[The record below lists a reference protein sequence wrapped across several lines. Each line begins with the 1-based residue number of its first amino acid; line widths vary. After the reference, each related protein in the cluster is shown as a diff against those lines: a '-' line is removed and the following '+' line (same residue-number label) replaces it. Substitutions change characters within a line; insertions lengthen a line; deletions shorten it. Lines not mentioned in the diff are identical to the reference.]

1 MAFYYQEDEKS
12 PFGLAVMPLNGD
24 RPTHTFKVSPSVAY
38 ATVHWTIDGKAL
50 LHNSH
55 SGDRSNIW
63 LQPLSGG
70 PPRQVTRFADQIV
83 FGFARS
89 LDGKQLIIARGTL
102 SRDAMIIRNF
112 K

>member
-1 MAFYYQEDEKS
+1 MAAS
-12 PFGLAVMPLNGD
+12 G
-24 RPTHTFKVSPSVAY
+24 AY

-50 LHNSH
+50 LHNSQP
-55 SGDRSNIW
+55 GDRSNIW

-70 PPRQVTRFADQIV
+70 PARQLTRFADQLV

-102 SRDAMIIRNF
+102 SRDAMLIRNF